1 MFDLWNFH
9 HWTSLIQ
16 PNLLWL
22 IVALI
27 LGILVGWFTCS
38 RDTAR

>member
-1 MFDLWNFH
+1 MFDFWNFH
-9 HWTSLIQ
+9 HSASLIQ

-22 IVALI
+22 VVALV

-38 RDTAR
+38 RDEA

>member
-9 HWTSLIQ
+9 QTTTLIQ

-38 RDTAR
+38 RGETR